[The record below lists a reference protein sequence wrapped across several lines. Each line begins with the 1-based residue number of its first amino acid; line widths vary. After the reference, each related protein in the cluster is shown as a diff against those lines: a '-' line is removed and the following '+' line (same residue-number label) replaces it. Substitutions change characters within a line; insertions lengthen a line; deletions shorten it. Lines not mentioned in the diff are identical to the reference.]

1 IENILATQAHDAA
14 ASHVILA
21 AHYDSVPAG
30 PGVSDDGTGVAT
42 LLEIA
47 RAVRQEH
54 FAHPVTFL
62 VDDGEESGL
71 LGAEAFAADQ
81 VLAVVRQFA
90 NSDLQ
95 RTSRGDA
102 VWFDVVTFFIIW
114 WPAAASLWLAIIGLV
129 LTIVAAVK
137 RMRSGATT
145 ARAITTGVLAFFAAI
160 LA

>member
-71 LGAEAFAADQ
+71 LGAEAFAADPE
-81 VLAVVRQFA
+81 LARTAGFVINLEARGTSGPAF
-90 NSDLQ
+90 LFE
-95 RTSRGDA
+95 TSRNNR
-102 VWFDVVTFFIIW
+102 WM
-114 WPAAASLWLAIIGLV
+114 LADL
-129 LTIVAAVK
+129 
-137 RMRSGATT
+137 
-145 ARAITTGVLAFFAAI
+145 ARALPRPIGSSFFVTI
-160 LA
+160 YDLLP